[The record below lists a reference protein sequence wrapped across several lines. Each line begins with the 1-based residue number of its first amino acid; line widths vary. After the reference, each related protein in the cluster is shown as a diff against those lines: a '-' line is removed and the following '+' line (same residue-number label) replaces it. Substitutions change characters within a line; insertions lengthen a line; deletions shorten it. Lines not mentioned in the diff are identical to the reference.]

1 MQLSMHCLLEVSQE
15 SFRLNAAPQL
25 LLFKILNTF
34 QQMILFFSLESN
46 SESVLGVHDGGQGCG
61 VGAGVELVDLLSRN
75 QDGVVRIQVVDLA
88 PDVDLG
94 MALDHPEER
103 LTAFRVDRSWAR
115 AEAEDNDVGLV
126 GLAEQPLGSGGHDL

>member
-1 MQLSMHCLLEVSQE
+1 MFIGGFSRKFSYKCSAPVIT
-15 SFRLNAAPQL
+15 FLNL
-25 LLFKILNTF
+25 KHILTNDT
-34 QQMILFFSLESN
+34 FFSLESN
-46 SESVLGVHDGGQGCG
+46 SESVLGVHDGGQGSG

-75 QDGVVRIQVVDLA
+75 QDGVIRTQVVDLA

-94 MALDHPEER
+94 MAFDHPEER